1 MDLFVLEAQP
11 YVKEFG
17 EHFLT
22 EHCTWLT
29 QYDARALGVRVDV
42 EVMLPVFK
50 IGLVFTAEAGVP
62 ADSEGPKLTR
72 EGLRAL

>member
-11 YVKEFG
+11 YVEEFW

-22 EHCTWLT
+22 EQRTWLS
-29 QYDARALGVRVDV
+29 QYDAGALGVRVDV
-42 EVMLPVFK
+42 EVMIPVLK
-50 IGLVFTAEAGVP
+50 IRLVFTAEAGVP
-62 ADSEGPKLTR
+62 ADSEGPQLTS

>member
-1 MDLFVLEAQP
+1 MDLFILEAQP

-22 EHCTWLT
+22 EQGTWLT
-29 QYDARALGVRVDV
+29 QYDAGALGVRVNV

-50 IGLVFTAEAGVP
+50 IRLVFMPEAGVP

>member
-22 EHCTWLT
+22 EQRTWLS
-29 QYDARALGVRVDV
+29 QYDAGALGVRVNI
-42 EVMLPVFK
+42 EFMFSIFK
-50 IGLVFTAEAGVP
+50 ISLVFTAEAGVP
-62 ADSEGPKLTR
+62 ADSEGPKFTR